1 MQAFITKGCMT
12 DHGGI
17 IQQGDDSWIVEGKG
31 VHVEGMTHFCPRCK
45 IISEAIATER
55 GFITVNG
62 KNFIVAGDLSTCGSR
77 YIKISDLAVRDRGAG
92 SSKSLNINLDR
103 ILNQEK
109 FFDEQI
115 TTEFGFTEGMPYFI
129 ETESGK
135 TYNGTVGTDGKLPR
149 VKTDIEGAYQV
160 FLGEEAIERGR
171 NDS

>member
-92 SSKSLNINLDR
+92 SSK
-103 ILNQEK
+103 
-109 FFDEQI
+109 
-115 TTEFGFTEGMPYFI
+115 
-129 ETESGK
+129 
-135 TYNGTVGTDGKLPR
+135 
-149 VKTDIEGAYQV
+149 A
-160 FLGEEAIERGR
+160 
-171 NDS
+171 